1 MGLSNLTLF
10 SMLKERIGWLDRRQ
24 EVLAQNVAN
33 ADTPDYEAQDL
44 KSFNFKD
51 LIRERPKPFVPM
63 LTSPMHR
70 PGKQQAVSAF
80 GEVVTPAP
88 YETAPDGNGVVL
100 EEQMAKIGETQVQHR
115 LTTEL
120 YNKNISMIKIALG
133 KGR

>member
-1 MGLSNLTLF
+1 MGLSSLTLF
-10 SMLKERIGWLDRRQ
+10 SMLKERIGWLNRRQ

-33 ADTPDYEAQDL
+33 ADTPQYKARDL
-44 KSFNFKD
+44 KPFNFKD

-70 PGKQQAVSAF
+70 PGAQQTYSQF
-80 GEVVTPAP
+80 GEVITPAP
-88 YETAPDGNGVVL
+88 YETSPDGNGVVL
-100 EEQMAKIGETQVQHR
+100 EEQMAKIGESQVQHR

-120 YNKNISMIKIALG
+120 YSKNISMIRIALG